1 MKLRAVIVRMFIA
14 TIACGFVMSAAAQDS
29 QIEPG
34 SERPMFTRLK
44 PTLHSPRTPV
54 EAAGTPLQTW
64 NGSFTFNG
72 TTFNYNMVGTPPSST
87 SAATVAAVIIPVKIV
102 LSNGTTFDPS
112 GIVSKVTGSPI
123 FATGVDFTSGGVDF
137 GSTQYINAFQRA
149 NFYGVGHSG
158 FGILLSGPTV
168 KPLVTLN
175 VPKRSGKTGVDSASA
190 RAWWTSTTL
199 MRSCTRCLLTWASL
213 PIRFRFS
220 SPATFTSRRTTLAVL
235 ADITARPA

>member
-1 MKLRAVIVRMFIA
+1 MKAHVVALRIFVAML
-14 TIACGFVMSAAAQDS
+14 ACCFVASGAAQDS

-102 LSNGTTFDPS
+102 LSNGTTFDPT
-112 GIVSKVTGSPI
+112 GIVSNVTGSPI
-123 FATGVDFTSGGVDF
+123 FANGVDFTSGGVDF

-149 NFYGVGHSG
+149 LQANPDSHDAKEALEG
-158 FGILLSGPTV
+158 LEAPLSP
-168 KPLVTLN
+168 
-175 VPKRSGKTGVDSASA
+175 GKK
-190 RAWWTSTTL
+190 
-199 MRSCTRCLLTWASL
+199 
-213 PIRFRFS
+213 
-220 SPATFTSRRTTLAVL
+220 
-235 ADITARPA
+235 